1 MLIVLS
7 SYPFAV
13 TLPFWT
19 FRIEMT
25 IQAIDSAD
33 AMWKIFDSFPQTLI
47 HNDCN
52 PRNICIRKAASSTQG
67 TTESHDDPR
76 RMCIYDWE
84 LARIDVPQH
93 DLAEFLAFVVQ
104 PETSL
109 YKRME
114 LIEYYIAMLEQFSKQ
129 KFNHWK

>member
-1 MLIVLS
+1 MFSL
-7 SYPFAV
+7 
-13 TLPFWT
+13 
-19 FRIEMT
+19 EMT
-25 IQAIDSAD
+25 TQAIDSSD

-52 PRNICIRKAASSTQG
+52 PRNICIRKADSPQSTG
-67 TTESHDDPR
+67 GSHDDPR

-93 DLAEFLAFVVQ
+93 DLAEFLAFVLQ
-104 PETSL
+104 PDTSL
-109 YKRME
+109 HKRME
-114 LIEYYIAMLEQFSKQ
+114 LIEYYITMLENYSKQ

>member
-1 MLIVLS
+1 
-7 SYPFAV
+7 
-13 TLPFWT
+13 
-19 FRIEMT
+19 MT
-25 IQAIDSAD
+25 TQAIDSAD

-52 PRNICIRKAASSTQG
+52 PRNICIRKAAGS

-104 PETSL
+104 PDTSL
-109 YKRME
+109 NKRME
-114 LIEYYIAMLEQFSKQ
+114 LIEYYIAMLEQYSGQ
-129 KFNHWK
+129 QFNQRK